1 MTFQKTLIIALTLCA
16 SVVCSQTK
24 IWTKSNISAKGSTLS
39 KYHLQS
45 SQVETFIFDT
55 NALGQ
60 TLQLVPIRG
69 VSKNNSKVIIEIPV
83 SNNQSEHFRIYE
95 APNFSASLAA
105 KYPNIKSYIG
115 FSIDDPTTRLSMSVS
130 PQGVQTMISYVNKET
145 VFMMPI
151 SHGDTNYIVYTKSSR
166 KDFIDEFICNT
177 MNDAIESSQKRSSQT
192 SQRDADDQILRSYRL
207 AVSVNGEYTT
217 YHGGT
222 VAGALAGINA
232 TLSRVNAV
240 YETDM
245 AITFLLVDAPQL
257 IFTNAATDPYSSNL
271 TAWNVQLQNTLTNTI
286 GNAAYDIGHMFGAS
300 GGGGNAGCIGCVCED
315 DSSSTNDRNKG
326 AGITSPADGIPE
338 TDTFDI
344 DYVAHEIGH
353 QMGATHTFSFQTEGT
368 GTNVEPGS
376 GTTIMAYAGITGPN
390 NVQLNSDP
398 YFHYASINQIL
409 NNVNSGPNQCAVTTS
424 ISNNPPSANAGANFT
439 IPNGTAYILK
449 GAATDTDG
457 GDLLTYCWE
466 QNNNGATTNTSF
478 GPNTTIGAQARSLP
492 PTTSTDR
499 YIPNLTRVLNGQ
511 LTETGPS
518 VGSDWETVSSVGRN
532 LTWALTVRDR
542 QPTTTGQ
549 IGQSSFDLT
558 SLTVSGTAGP
568 FAIISQ
574 NDGSTW
580 LSGTNETITWEVAGT
595 TGNGVNT
602 SNVNILLSTDGG
614 LNFDTVLASNTPNDG
629 SETITVPDA
638 PSIACRIL
646 IEPVGNIYYAVNSV
660 EFPLDFEVSTT
671 CSTYSSA
678 DNLNIDIPDGPGGNG
693 NPGVPAVSIINVPD
707 SGSIGFIKVNADVSH
722 AYINDLIIEVIHPD
736 GITSTN
742 VYNRNCGSE
751 DDLDVTFVDG
761 APNIVCASPTT
772 GEYNSSSPLSIFS
785 NLESSGD
792 WSISVTDNWDVVIG
806 TINDWSIEVCTT
818 TVTPLSV
825 DEFSD
830 GEFSIFPN
838 PNKGEFTIK
847 LNSSSNQ
854 DIQVNIFDIR
864 GRQIF
869 NQSYFN
875 KSDFNEVVELNSVQS
890 GVYLVQVNDGEKE
903 TTKRIII
910 N

>member
-1 MTFQKTLIIALTLCA
+1 MSFRKTLNIILIL
-16 SVVCSQTK
+16 SSSISISQTK
-24 IWTKSNISAKGSTLS
+24 IWTKSNTKANLNTLS
-39 KYHLQS
+39 RYHLKP
-45 SQVETFIFDT
+45 SQVETFTFDS
-55 NALGQ
+55 NALKQ
-60 TLQLVPIRG
+60 TLQHTPMRG
-69 VSKNNSKVIIEIPV
+69 ISKNTSNATIQIPT
-83 SNNQSEHFRIYE
+83 SNDHYERFRVYDS
-95 APNFSASLAA
+95 PNFSASLAA
-105 KYPNIKSYIG
+105 KYPSIKSYTG
-115 FSIDDPTTRLSMSVS
+115 FSIDDPSIRLDMSVS

-151 SHGDTNYIVYTKSSR
+151 VHGETEYILYSKSSR
-166 KDFIDEFICNT
+166 KNYDDDFICNT
-177 MNDAIESSQKRSSQT
+177 INETVETSEKRLNQT
-192 SQRDADDQILRSYRL
+192 ARRDANDQTLRSYRL

-222 VAGALAGINA
+222 VDGALAAINA
-232 TLSRVNAV
+232 TLTRVNAV

-245 AITFLLVDAPQL
+245 AITFLLVDAPEL
-257 IFTNAATDPYSSNL
+257 IFTDAATDPYSTNL
-271 TAWNVQLQNTLTNTI
+271 GAWNVQLQNTLTNTI

-315 DSSSTNDRNKG
+315 DSPSTNDRNKG
-326 AGITSPADGIPE
+326 AGITSPSDGIPE

-353 QMGATHTFSFQTEGT
+353 QMGATHTFSFQTEGA

-376 GTTIMAYAGITGPN
+376 GTTIMAYAGITGSN

-409 NNVNSGPNQCAVTTS
+409 NNVNSGPNQCAVTTT
-424 ISNNPPSANAGANFT
+424 ISNNPPSAEAGPNFT

-449 GAATDTDG
+449 GTATDADS

-478 GPNTTIGAQARSLP
+478 GPNTVIGAQARSLP

-499 YIPNLTRVLNGQ
+499 YIPNFTRVLNGQ

-518 VGSDWETVSSVGRN
+518 VGSDWETVSNVGRN

-542 QPTTTGQ
+542 QPTATGQ

-568 FAIISQ
+568 FVITSQ
-574 NDGSTW
+574 NDGNTW
-580 LSGTNETITWEVAGT
+580 LSGSNETITWDVAGT
-595 TGNGVNT
+595 TVNGINT
-602 SNVNILLSTDGG
+602 SNVNILLSIDGG
-614 LNFDTVLASNTPNDG
+614 LNFDTVLAANTPNDG
-629 SETITVPDA
+629 SEIITVPDA
-638 PSIACRIL
+638 PAIACRIM
-646 IEPVGNIYYAVNSV
+646 IAPVGNIYYAVNSV
-660 EFPLDFEVSTT
+660 EFPLDFEVTTT

-678 DNLNIDIPDGPGGNG
+678 DNLNIAIPDGPGGNG
-693 NPGVPAVSIINVPD
+693 NPGAPAVSIINVPD
-707 SGSIGFIKVNADVSH
+707 SGSIGFIKVNADISH
-722 AYINDLIIEVIHPD
+722 NYINDLIIEVTHPD
-736 GITSTN
+736 GIISTD
-742 VYNRNCGSE
+742 VYNRNCSGE

-761 APNIVCASPTT
+761 APNIICATPTI
-772 GEYNSSSPLSIFS
+772 GEYNSNSPLSVFS
-785 NLESSGD
+785 NSDSAGD
-792 WSISVTDNWDVVIG
+792 WTISVTDNWDAITG

-825 DEFSD
+825 KEFSAR
-830 GEFSIFPN
+830 EFSIFPN
-838 PNKGEFTIK
+838 PNEGEFTIK

-854 DIQVNIFDIR
+854 DIQINIFDIR

-869 NQSYFN
+869 NQSYTN
-875 KSDFNEVVELNSVQS
+875 TADFNQTVRLNSIQS
-890 GVYLVQVNDGEKE
+890 GMYLVQVSDGEKE
-903 TTKRIII
+903 TTKKIII